1 MNKAFVL
8 ACLAVACCV
17 LAVSVACGGG
27 PAATNLAPL
36 TAAQTPI
43 PNASTS
49 TTPPSAPAPAPP
61 APAPP
66 NPPSP
71 AAPSPPAPPPPTPA
85 PPSPP
90 SPPPQPPAPTPNGIP
105 QFTHVVLVVEE
116 NHSSERVIGNPVMPY
131 LNRLADQNG
140 LATQCY
146 ANTHPSIGNYFMLT
160 AGQIITNDDSFTGTV
175 SANNLVRILNAN
187 GKSWKSY
194 AESLPSTGY
203 LGGDIFPYIK
213 RHNPFAF
220 FSDVLTTAQASRIVP
235 SWQLA
240 NDISSGQLP
249 QFAFVAP
256 N

>member
-1 MNKAFVL
+1 
-8 ACLAVACCV
+8 
-17 LAVSVACGGG
+17 
-27 PAATNLAPL
+27 
-36 TAAQTPI
+36 
-43 PNASTS
+43 
-49 TTPPSAPAPAPP
+49 
-61 APAPP
+61 
-66 NPPSP
+66 
-71 AAPSPPAPPPPTPA
+71 
-85 PPSPP
+85 
-90 SPPPQPPAPTPNGIP
+90 
-105 QFTHVVLVVEE
+105 
-116 NHSSERVIGNPVMPY
+116 MPY

-256 N
+256 NAEHDGHDCPGGGDSCSDDVKLGAVDTWLQQNIGPLLSNSEFQQNGLLIVVFDEADDSDSAGGGGHIAMVVVSGKAKVGYRSTTRYQHQSTLRLILQAIGLTELPGAAASAPDMSEFF